1 MHASSLGPGTKPVD
15 QLPAVPKLLSTPPI
29 HASHVPAG
37 AATAV
42 VLPARPLVPTRQRVP
57 RTHTNSRLGKR
68 PNLTRISLSPALQES
83 DYRKLLDLPPS
94 ANRRGSGLRLFLD
107 CLGIRELEVRGHLIE
122 VAQHVL
128 GDRA

>member
-1 MHASSLGPGTKPVD
+1 M
-15 QLPAVPKLLSTPPI
+15 LPHWSATVGAAMSTVPPEALATPQIRRTRSTPPI

-107 CLGIRELEVRGHLIE
+107 
-122 VAQHVL
+122 
-128 GDRA
+128 